1 MLHITNSSSAPGTPR
16 LMSASSWLDFSW
28 LQRGRVLVS
37 MPQITTLFA
46 IFYLL
51 ICYVSLFGG
60 VFILFAANLT
70 SVFANF
76 D

>member
-16 LMSASSWLDFSW
+16 LMSAISWSDFSW
-28 LQRGRVLVS
+28 LQRGSVLVS

-51 ICYVSLFGG
+51 YSYLSLFGG
-60 VFILFAANLT
+60 IFILF
-70 SVFANF
+70 VPF
-76 D
+76 